1 MPHMIVN
8 LLGILIFGSLTLL
21 GFILIMNPL
30 NVNKRANIWF
40 GLFCFIWASFW
51 LEEIALLIGGQTIN
65 LDSVITLKI
74 IQFISP
80 IFFYISIRCFANPEY
95 KIGVRG
101 ALFLILPLIYTTLLI
116 LDPILPANLNPA
128 LFFFMPIHGL
138 AYIMSSLLQIRKHK
152 KDIKQFASNTSEID
166 LEWLKFIVWASLFLV
181 VGITTFNMLFFD
193 APLNLYMNI
202 LTYFV
207 ILVTAYYALKQ
218 KEIFPADVEERA
230 DALMIVNEPDSELS
244 QNKILSDE
252 KLVEVKSRLNDL
264 ITNEELYLDLELSL
278 GKLAKRLEISSHQ
291 LSYVINKGYNQ
302 NFYSFVNKFRIE
314 KAKKLLL
321 SKELDKYSIVGIAFE
336 SGFNSKTTFNTLF
349 KKITG
354 MTPSEY
360 KKRSSDLSI

>member
-1 MPHMIVN
+1 MVVN
-8 LLGILIFGSLTLL
+8 LLGILIFGSLIFL
-21 GFILIMNPL
+21 GFILVMNPL

-51 LEEIALLIGGQTIN
+51 LEEIVHLITGQKIY
-65 LDSVITLKI
+65 LDSVIILNI
-74 IQFISP
+74 IQFSSP
-80 IFFYISIRCFANPEY
+80 VFFYISIRCFANPEY
-95 KIGVRG
+95 KIGTRG
-101 ALFLILPLIYTTLLI
+101 FLFLVLPLIYTTLLI
-116 LDPILPANLNPA
+116 IDPILPVNLNPV
-128 LFFFMPIHGL
+128 LYFFKPLHGL
-138 AYIMSSLLQIRKHK
+138 AYIFLSLLQIRKHK
-152 KDIKQFASNTSEID
+152 RDIQQFASNTSDID
-166 LEWLKFIVWASLFLV
+166 LEWLKVIVWASLFLV
-181 VGITTFNMLFFD
+181 VGITTFNVLFFNT
-193 APLNLYMNI
+193 PLNLYMNA

-230 DALMIVNEPDSELS
+230 DALLIVSEPYSEIN
-244 QNKILSDE
+244 QNKVLSDE
-252 KLVEVKSRLNDL
+252 RLVDVKSRLNDL

-321 SKELDKYSIVGIAFE
+321 RKELDKYSIVGIAFE